1 MTESCLIFADT
12 IGELLDWLVPVV
24 FFGIFFLSV
33 ATNAKKKAKTTPTAR
48 SRTAPPTAARPR
60 PRPRSAER
68 PQPQYPRANGADAVL
83 ELQQQEVPVAEA
95 VPTMV
100 MEAEPVESFDV
111 VEGESHVTPMGE
123 PYRSSLAEA
132 TAPSIEHSE
141 EHIGAAMPE
150 GTVAPPPEGA
160 TVKAGA
166 KVAVRRARV
175 NTAATAPKLR
185 LARGKA
191 ALRNAIVLRE
201 VLSRP
206 RAYDI

>member
-1 MTESCLIFADT
+1 
-12 IGELLDWLVPVV
+12 
-24 FFGIFFLSV
+24 
-33 ATNAKKKAKTTPTAR
+33 
-48 SRTAPPTAARPR
+48 
-60 PRPRSAER
+60 
-68 PQPQYPRANGADAVL
+68 
-83 ELQQQEVPVAEA
+83 
-95 VPTMV
+95 
-100 MEAEPVESFDV
+100 
-111 VEGESHVTPMGE
+111 
-123 PYRSSLAEA
+123 
-132 TAPSIEHSE
+132 
-141 EHIGAAMPE
+141 MPE